1 MKLNY
6 FTALTPI
13 ILVANLCQPITQ
25 AQEIIPIAISTRI
38 QVESQFNHGSGT
50 DSDRKRSAE
59 ILFLGREKTDSVSE
73 KQDQLPPRPSP
84 PGGSR

>member
-13 ILVANLCQPITQ
+13 ILVTNLCQPITQ

-50 DSDRKRSAE
+50 DSDRKGSAE
-59 ILFLGREKTDSVSE
+59 ILFFGRERIVSVNE
-73 KQDQLPPRPSP
+73 KQDPLPPRPSP